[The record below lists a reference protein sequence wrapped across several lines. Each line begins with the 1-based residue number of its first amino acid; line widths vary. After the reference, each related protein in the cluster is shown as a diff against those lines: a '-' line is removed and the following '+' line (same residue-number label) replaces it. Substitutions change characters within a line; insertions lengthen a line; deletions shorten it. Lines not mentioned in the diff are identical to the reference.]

1 MHRLSVLDRFE
12 DEGSIKLVRDIE
24 LSRVCTIGIGGRA
37 RALISPRSQ
46 AALVDV
52 IRALAYSDIPYRV
65 IGAGSNVF
73 FDDAGADGVVV
84 NTSLISGIS
93 VEGDI
98 LKVGCGSSVPL
109 LCSFAAKRGLDGLY
123 GLCGIP
129 GTVGGALIT
138 AAGAFGCNIYD
149 GLCACTVYLPSIDR
163 VERLSLSAA
172 DYSYRNS
179 PLKRLGGIVLEAEFS
194 LQKADGAVILRK
206 TAECEQ
212 KRRATQPRG
221 EKSAGSY
228 FKRPENAPPAAFL
241 IDRAS
246 LKGASVG
253 GAAVSEKHAGFII
266 NRGGAT
272 SSDVLS
278 LAEKIKATVMQRFG
292 VALTE
297 EVTYISAF

>member
-1 MHRLSVLDRFE
+1 MHRLSVLDQFE
-12 DEGSIKLVRDIE
+12 NERSIKLVRDIE
-24 LSRVCTIGIGGRA
+24 LSRVCTIGVGGRA
-37 RALISPRSQ
+37 QALVSPRSQ
-46 AALVDV
+46 AALVNV
-52 IRALAYSDIPYRV
+52 IRALVRSDIPYRV

-84 NTSLISGIS
+84 NTSSVSGIS
-93 VEGDI
+93 ADGGM
-98 LKVGCGSSVPL
+98 LKVQCGTPIPL
-109 LCSFAAKRGLDGLY
+109 LCSFAARSGLDGLY

-129 GTVGGALIT
+129 GTVGGALMT

-149 GLCACTVYLPSIDR
+149 GLCACTVYFPSVDR
-163 VERLSLSAA
+163 VERLKLSSA
-172 DYSYRNS
+172 DYSYRSS
-179 PLKRLGGIVLEAEFS
+179 PLKHLGGIVLDAELS
-194 LQKADGAVILRK
+194 LPKADGAAILRK
-206 TAECEQ
+206 TEECEQ

-241 IDRAS
+241 IDRAL
-246 LKGASVG
+246 LKGAAVG
-253 GAAVSEKHAGFII
+253 GAVVSEKHAGFIV

-272 SSDVLS
+272 SSDVLR